1 MEFRYRG
8 YRILASTKHDVV
20 RTMGEKIVN
29 AKGVI
34 VYIFYSSRGSYEKML
49 MLIEMAVGY
58 ELQNDSDAEIKKKVI
73 MYIDAHIDELRRL
86 AMNFER
92 ARNHLILKRALSS
105 YDNYECGKEL
115 YRLFRD
121 SFEMTDA
128 DIAEQGFV
136 ELVPYFNKE
145 TYAVTIAGYMTDI
158 GTEKT
163 ETGGYFFKFSEI
175 SRKFGL
181 ALPGDNMMLERIKNA
196 FNKSIVKYVD
206 TSSGFYLTFNEEYCP
221 HIFDRFE
228 EVSDDDEG

>member
-1 MEFRYRG
+1 
-8 YRILASTKHDVV
+8 
-20 RTMGEKIVN
+20 
-29 AKGVI
+29 
-34 VYIFYSSRGSYEKML
+34 

-221 HIFDRFE
+221 HISDRFE
-228 EVSDDDEG
+228 EVSDYDEG

>member
-20 RTMGEKIVN
+20 RTMGEKTVN

-49 MLIEMAVGY
+49 MLIEMEVGY

-181 ALPGDNMMLERIKNA
+181 ALP
-196 FNKSIVKYVD
+196 
-206 TSSGFYLTFNEEYCP
+206 
-221 HIFDRFE
+221 
-228 EVSDDDEG
+228 

>member
-20 RTMGEKIVN
+20 RTMGEKTVN

-115 YRLFRD
+115 YRLFRE

-145 TYAVTIAGYMTDI
+145 TYADTIAGYMTDI

-228 EVSDDDEG
+228 EVSDNDEG

>member
-20 RTMGEKIVN
+20 RTMGEKTVN

-115 YRLFRD
+115 YRLFRE

-145 TYAVTIAGYMTDI
+145 TYAVTIAVYMTDI
-158 GTEKT
+158 GSEKT

-221 HIFDRFE
+221 HISDRFE

>member
-20 RTMGEKIVN
+20 RTMGEKTVN

-115 YRLFRD
+115 YRLFRE

-145 TYAVTIAGYMTDI
+145 TYAVTIARYMTDI

-221 HIFDRFE
+221 HISDRFE

>member
-1 MEFRYRG
+1 MDIVYKASDPLDEF
-8 YRILASTKHDVV
+8 YRICDEQGEEKRLEARRKLYEEKDFNCVYCLYHEKYSGCMYKECPLTPERVCCGCATIASAW
-20 RTMGEKIVN
+20 R
-29 AKGVI
+29 
-34 VYIFYSSRGSYEKML
+34 Y
-49 MLIEMAVGY
+49 
-58 ELQNDSDAEIKKKVI
+58 
-73 MYIDAHIDELRRL
+73 
-86 AMNFER
+86 
-92 ARNHLILKRALSS
+92 ILKRALSF

-115 YRLFRD
+115 YRLFRE

-128 DIAEQGFV
+128 VIAEQGFV

-181 ALPGDNMMLERIKNA
+181 ALPGDNMMPERIKNA

-221 HIFDRFE
+221 HISDRFE
-228 EVSDDDEG
+228 EVSDDDEGYDFK

>member
-8 YRILASTKHDVV
+8 YRILASTKYDVV
-20 RTMGEKIVN
+20 RTMGEKTVN

-115 YRLFRD
+115 YRLFRE

-128 DIAEQGFV
+128 DIAKQGFV

-181 ALPGDNMMLERIKNA
+181 ALPGDNMMLARIKNA

-221 HIFDRFE
+221 HISDRFE
-228 EVSDDDEG
+228 EVSDDDAG

>member
-8 YRILASTKHDVV
+8 YRILASTKYDVV
-20 RTMGEKIVN
+20 RTMGEKTVN

-92 ARNHLILKRALSS
+92 ARNHLILKRALSF

-221 HIFDRFE
+221 HISDRFE
-228 EVSDDDEG
+228 EVSDDDEE